1 MLKRIRGRVLEKG
14 ETSVVLDVSGLG
26 FEVFCSRRC
35 DEMCPIGDEV
45 EIEVVLH
52 LPETGPVLFG
62 FADGKERL
70 LFRKITGTKGIG
82 GKIALSLLRVLPLSE
97 LVQSIR
103 QGDISRLSQ
112 VPGVG
117 KKTAER
123 LCFELKNKLDEFVE
137 TEEESSLAQA
147 NSIDVTSAVLEAL
160 LGLGFSR
167 SEAVVSLSRAALNM
181 SGSGTDLEE
190 GRLLQAALR
199 ELQKN

>member
-70 LFRKITGTKGIG
+70 LFRKMTGTKGIG

>member
-14 ETSVVLDVSGLG
+14 ETSVLLDVSGLG

-82 GKIALSLLRVLPLSE
+82 GKIALSLLRALPLSE

-103 QGDISRLSQ
+103 RGDIDRLSQ

-137 TEEESSLAQA
+137 IKEESSLAQA
-147 NSIDVTSAVLEAL
+147 NSTDVTSAVLEAL

-167 SEAVVSLSRAALNM
+167 SEAVVSLNRAALNL
-181 SGSGTDLEE
+181 SGNGADLEE
-190 GRLLQAALR
+190 GRMLQAALR

>member
-14 ETSVVLDVSGLG
+14 ETSVLLDVSGLG

-82 GKIALSLLRVLPLSE
+82 GKIALSLLRALPLSE

-103 QGDISRLSQ
+103 RGDIDRLSQ

-137 TEEESSLAQA
+137 IKEESSLTQA

-167 SEAVVSLSRAALNM
+167 SEAVVSLNRAALNLN
-181 SGSGTDLEE
+181 GNGTDLEE